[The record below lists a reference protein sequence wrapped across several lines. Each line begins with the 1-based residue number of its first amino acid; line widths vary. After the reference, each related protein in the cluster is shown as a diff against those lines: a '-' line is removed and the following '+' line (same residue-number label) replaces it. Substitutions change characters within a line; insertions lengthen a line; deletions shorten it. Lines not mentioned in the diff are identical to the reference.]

1 MIGSQELSLATL
13 LRVFRWKIG
22 LTWALVVLEAGLM
35 TLIPLFI
42 GFAIDGLMQR
52 DFSSLY
58 LLCGILMALLLAA
71 TGRRVYD
78 TRAYGTIRV
87 ALGAELADRNA
98 ALPISSL
105 SARVHMARELVDFLE
120 QELPDIMMAVLQLVI
135 AVIVLWVFDWVLAA
149 TALGAGALMLLIY
162 GLFHKRF
169 YRLNRALNTQSEK
182 EVKLLERRDRG
193 AFRAHLMALRKFT
206 VNLSDTEAL
215 VYGVIFF
222 VLLAVIIINLGY
234 AALVMAASA
243 GTMFSIVTYS
253 WDFVNGAVSV
263 PMALQSWSR
272 LSEIIARIN
281 RAE

>member
-1 MIGSQELSLATL
+1 MLDSQELSLTTL

-22 LTWALVVLEAGLM
+22 LTWALVVLETALL

-42 GFAIDGLMQR
+42 GFAIDGLMER
-52 DFSSLY
+52 DFSSMY
-58 LLCGILMALLLAA
+58 LLCAILVVLLVVA

-87 ALGAELADRNA
+87 ALGAELADRNVE
-98 ALPISSL
+98 LPVSSL
-105 SARVHMARELVDFLE
+105 SARIHMARELVDFLE
-120 QELPDIMMAVLQLVI
+120 QSLPEIMTSILQLVI
-135 AVIVLWVFDWVLAA
+135 AVIVLWVFDWILAA
-149 TALGAGALMLLIY
+149 SALGAGVLMLLIY
-162 GLFHKRF
+162 GLFHRRF

-193 AFRAHLMALRKFT
+193 SLLSHLQALRKFT

-222 VLLAVIIINLGY
+222 VLLAVIIFNLGY
-234 AALVMAASA
+234 AALVLAASA

-253 WDFVNGAVSV
+253 WEFVNGAVSI

-281 RAE
+281 RAA

>member
-1 MIGSQELSLATL
+1 MLDKQKLSLATL

-22 LTWALVVLEAGLM
+22 LTWALTVLETALLA
-35 TLIPLFI
+35 LIPLFI
-42 GFAIDGLMQR
+42 GFAIDGLLAR

-58 LLCGILMALLLAA
+58 LLCAIFVVLLVVA

-87 ALGAELADRNA
+87 ALGVELAERNAEL
-98 ALPISSL
+98 PVSSL

-120 QELPDIMMAVLQLVI
+120 QELPDIMTAILQLVI
-135 AVIVLWVFDWVLAA
+135 AVIVLWVFHWTLAA
-149 TALGAGALMLLIY
+149 TALGAGAMMLLIY
-162 GLFHKRF
+162 GLFHQRF

-182 EVKLLERRDRG
+182 EVRLLERRDRV
-193 AFRAHLMALRKFT
+193 AFQSHLASLRKFT

-215 VYGVIFF
+215 VYGVIFS
-222 VLLAVIIINLGY
+222 VLLAVIISNLTF
-234 AALVMAASA
+234 AALVLAASA

-253 WDFVNGAVSV
+253 WDFVNGAVSI

-281 RAE
+281 RAS

>member
-1 MIGSQELSLATL
+1 MLDGQKLSLVTL

-22 LTWALVVLEAGLM
+22 LTWALTILETGLL

-42 GFAIDGLMQR
+42 GFAIDGLMAR
-52 DFSSLY
+52 EFGSLY
-58 LLCGILMALLLAA
+58 LLCAILVLLLIVA

-87 ALGAELADRNA
+87 QLGAELADRNA
-98 ALPISSL
+98 SLPVSSL

-120 QELPDIMMAVLQLVI
+120 TELPDIMTALLQLVI
-135 AVIVLWVFDWVLAA
+135 AVIVLGVFHWVLAA
-149 TALGAGALMLLIY
+149 TAVGAAIAMLAIY
-162 GLFHKRF
+162 GLFHRRF
-169 YRLNRALNTQSEK
+169 FRLNRALNSQAEK
-182 EVKLLERRDRG
+182 EVSLLERRNPM
-193 AFRAHLMALRKFT
+193 AFRSHLQALRKFT

-222 VLLAVIIINLGY
+222 VLLAVIVFNLGY
-234 AALVMAASA
+234 AALVLAASA

-281 RAE
+281 RAA